1 MTKICQYR
9 NCENEFDV
17 KEVTPDNKLY
27 CSRACKNKESIYKK
41 RDLVPKRKR
50 GRKFGENRCKS
61 LGILNK
67 EDMEKLALLRPY
79 KN

>member
-1 MTKICQYR
+1 MTKICAYR
-9 NCENEFDV
+9 NCQNEFDIKTV
-17 KEVTPDNKLY
+17 IPNKLY
-27 CSRACKNKESIYKK
+27 CSRACKNKESVYKK